1 MSSKSGGSK
10 RNTKGEKI
18 IADNRKANYL
28 YSIDEVFEAG
38 IILKGSEVKSL
49 KLNRVNISES
59 YASVE
64 DEEVFLINSNIPAYK
79 NAIFTNHK
87 PKRRRKLL
95 LHSREINKL
104 KNASQQKGM
113 TLVPMKLFFNE
124 KGIAKIS
131 IGVGK
136 GKKLHD
142 KRQDEKRKDWD
153 KQKSRLLKE
162 NRN

>member
-1 MSSKSGGSK
+1 M
-10 RNTKGEKI
+10 
-18 IADNRKANYL
+18 
-28 YSIDEVFEAG
+28 
-38 IILKGSEVKSL
+38 
-49 KLNRVNISES
+49 NITES

-64 DEEVFLINSNIPAYK
+64 GGEIFLINSNIPAYK

-113 TLVPMKLFFNE
+113 TLIPLKLFFNE
-124 KGIAKIS
+124 KGKAKIS
-131 IGVGK
+131 IGLGK

-142 KRQDEKRKDWD
+142 KRQDEKKKDWN
-153 KQKSRLLKE
+153 KQKARLLKD
-162 NRN
+162 NN

>member
-28 YSIDEVFEAG
+28 FSIEEVFEAG
-38 IILKGSEVKSL
+38 IVLKGSEVKSL
-49 KLNRVNISES
+49 RMNRVNIAES
-59 YASVE
+59 YAS
-64 DEEVFLINSNIPAYK
+64 EEGGEIYLLNSNIPSYK

-87 PKRRRKLL
+87 PKRKRKLL

-104 KNASQQKGM
+104 KNASQKKGM
-113 TLVPMKLFFNE
+113 TLIPMKLFFNE
-124 KGIAKIS
+124 KGIAKIT
-131 IGVGK
+131 IGIGK

-153 KQKSRLLKE
+153 KQKSRLLK
-162 NRN
+162 NNS

>member
-10 RNTKGEKI
+10 KNMKGEKI

-28 YSIDEVFEAG
+28 FTIEDVFEAG
-38 IILKGSEVKSL
+38 IVLKGSEVKSL
-49 KLNRVNISES
+49 RLNRVNISES
-59 YASVE
+59 YAS
-64 DEEVFLINSNIPAYK
+64 EEGGEIYLINSNIPAYK
-79 NAIFTNHK
+79 NAIFSNHK
-87 PKRRRKLL
+87 PKRKRKLL

-104 KNASQQKGM
+104 KNASQKKGM
-113 TLVPMKLFFNE
+113 TLIPIKLFFNE

-153 KQKSRLLKE
+153 KQKSRLLK
-162 NRN
+162 NSN

>member
-10 RNTKGEKI
+10 KNMKGEKI

-28 YSIDEVFEAG
+28 FTIEDVFEAG
-38 IILKGSEVKSL
+38 IVLKGSEVKSL
-49 KLNRVNISES
+49 RLNRVNISES
-59 YASVE
+59 YAS
-64 DEEVFLINSNIPAYK
+64 EEGGEIYLINSNIPAYK
-79 NAIFTNHK
+79 NAIFSNHK
-87 PKRRRKLL
+87 PKRKRKLL
-95 LHSREINKL
+95 LHSREINKI
-104 KNASQQKGM
+104 KNASQKKGM
-113 TLVPMKLFFNE
+113 TLIPIKLFFNE

-153 KQKSRLLKE
+153 KQKSRLLK
-162 NRN
+162 NSN

>member
-1 MSSKSGGSK
+1 M
-10 RNTKGEKI
+10 KGEKI

-28 YSIDEVFEAG
+28 FTIEDVFEAG
-38 IILKGSEVKSL
+38 IVLKGSEVKSL
-49 KLNRVNISES
+49 RLNRVNISES
-59 YASVE
+59 YAS
-64 DEEVFLINSNIPAYK
+64 EEGGEIYLINSNIPAYK
-79 NAIFTNHK
+79 NAIFSNHK
-87 PKRRRKLL
+87 PKRKRKLL

-104 KNASQQKGM
+104 KNASQKKGM
-113 TLVPMKLFFNE
+113 TLIPIKLFFNE

-153 KQKSRLLKE
+153 KQKSRLLK
-162 NRN
+162 NSN

>member
-10 RNTKGEKI
+10 RNNKEEKI

-28 YSIDEVFEAG
+28 FTIEEVFEAG
-38 IILKGSEVKSL
+38 IVLKGSEVKSL
-49 KLNRVNISES
+49 RMNRANIAES
-59 YASVE
+59 YAA
-64 DEEVFLINSNIPAYK
+64 EEGGEIFLINSNIPAYK

-87 PKRRRKLL
+87 PKRKRKLL
-95 LHSREINKL
+95 LHSREVNKL
-104 KNASQQKGM
+104 KNASQKKGM
-113 TLVPMKLFFNE
+113 TLIPMKLFFNE

-142 KRQDEKRKDWD
+142 KREDEKRKDWD
-153 KQKSRLLKE
+153 KQKSRLLK
-162 NRN
+162 NNN

>member
-10 RNTKGEKI
+10 KNMRGEKI

-28 YSIDEVFEAG
+28 FTIEDVFEAG
-38 IILKGSEVKSL
+38 IVLKGSEVKSL
-49 KLNRVNISES
+49 RLNRVNISES
-59 YASVE
+59 YAS
-64 DEEVFLINSNIPAYK
+64 EEGGEIYLINSNIPAYK
-79 NAIFTNHK
+79 NAIFSNHK
-87 PKRRRKLL
+87 PKRKRKLL

-104 KNASQQKGM
+104 KNASQKKGM
-113 TLVPMKLFFNE
+113 TLIPIKLFFNE

-153 KQKSRLLKE
+153 KQKSRLLK
-162 NRN
+162 NSN

>member
-10 RNTKGEKI
+10 KNIKGEKI

-28 YSIDEVFEAG
+28 FTIEDIFEAG
-38 IILKGSEVKSL
+38 IVLKGSEVKSL
-49 KLNRVNISES
+49 RLNRVNISES
-59 YASVE
+59 YASEE
-64 DEEVFLINSNIPAYK
+64 DGEIYLINSNIPSYK
-79 NAIFTNHK
+79 NAVFSNHK
-87 PKRRRKLL
+87 PKRKRKLL

-104 KNASQQKGM
+104 KNAAQKKGM
-113 TLVPMKLFFNE
+113 TLIPIKLFFNE

-131 IGVGK
+131 IGIGK

-153 KQKSRLLKE
+153 KQKSRLLK
-162 NRN
+162 NSN